1 MWRTAFSS
9 TAVAALLVLLLV
21 AALATGSA
29 ADPVR
34 PSTAAGT
41 APRLVDASYLNGSER
56 SRIANRVASEIAAEQ
71 TRRGC
76 ATR

>member
-34 PSTAAGT
+34 PSTTGT

-56 SRIANRVASEIAAEQ
+56 SRIANRVASAIAAEQ
-71 TRRGC
+71 TRRRC